1 MVAAGNPEGIE
12 GPDDLAGKNVCSVE
26 GSTPAQNIRDNYP
39 EATLTLFDVYSKCAD
54 ALNNGQVDAV
64 TTDNV
69 ILTGLVASN
78 PDGFE
83 LVGNPFTEE
92 PYGIGLALGDT
103 EFRDFINDTLEASFE
118 DGSWAAAWDA
128 TAGAIT
134 GEAPPSRRRSTA
146 TDPPHVPATP
156 TRPATPSPR
165 SPRGGTVQFFMDNI
179 DLFRDAFL
187 NTLGLTFFAGVLAL
201 VLGTVL
207 AGMRVSPIA
216 PLRGLSTAYV
226 EIFRN
231 TPLTVVF
238 FFVIFGLPQIDTVLP
253 FFTGA
258 VVAVGT
264 YTAAFVAEAIRSGIN
279 SVAPG
284 QAEAARALGLTFSQ
298 TLSTVVLPQA
308 FRTVVPPLGSV
319 LIAMAKNT
327 SIAAGFSISEVS
339 SLLAR
344 LTNADP
350 NDLLLIL
357 LGVVLA
363 YMIITVPAAVAL
375 NRIERRVAILR

>member
-1 MVAAGNPEGIE
+1 M
-12 GPDDLAGKNVCSVE
+12 
-26 GSTPAQNIRDNYP
+26 
-39 EATLTLFDVYSKCAD
+39 
-54 ALNNGQVDAV
+54 
-64 TTDNV
+64 
-69 ILTGLVASN
+69 
-78 PDGFE
+78 
-83 LVGNPFTEE
+83 
-92 PYGIGLALGDT
+92 
-103 EFRDFINDTLEASFE
+103 
-118 DGSWAAAWDA
+118 
-128 TAGAIT
+128 
-134 GEAPPSRRRSTA
+134 
-146 TDPPHVPATP
+146 
-156 TRPATPSPR
+156 
-165 SPRGGTVQFFMDNI
+165 QFFLDNI

-187 NTLGLTFFAGVLAL
+187 NTLGLTLYAGVLAL

-216 PLRGLSTAYV
+216 PLRGLATTYV

-258 VVAVGT
+258 VIAVGT

-298 TLSTVVLPQA
+298 TLTTVVLPQA

-350 NDLLLIL
+350 NDLLFIL

-363 YMIITVPAAVAL
+363 YMIITVPAAIAL

>member
-1 MVAAGNPEGIE
+1 M
-12 GPDDLAGKNVCSVE
+12 
-26 GSTPAQNIRDNYP
+26 
-39 EATLTLFDVYSKCAD
+39 
-54 ALNNGQVDAV
+54 
-64 TTDNV
+64 
-69 ILTGLVASN
+69 
-78 PDGFE
+78 
-83 LVGNPFTEE
+83 
-92 PYGIGLALGDT
+92 
-103 EFRDFINDTLEASFE
+103 
-118 DGSWAAAWDA
+118 
-128 TAGAIT
+128 
-134 GEAPPSRRRSTA
+134 
-146 TDPPHVPATP
+146 
-156 TRPATPSPR
+156 
-165 SPRGGTVQFFMDNI
+165 QFFLDNI

-298 TLSTVVLPQA
+298 TLTTVVLPQA

-350 NDLLLIL
+350 NDLLFIL

-375 NRIERRVAILR
+375 NRIEHRVAILR